1 MFQVC
6 FVKSWF
12 KRDQVSTATM
22 MATMEST
29 KEREGP
35 STTSTMG
42 MVATA
47 ATTERKGLSTT
58 STAVAV
64 GATITTKERGGLSTT
79 STVTLGA
86 SITTT
91 ETKGLSTVSTVA
103 VGATEVSTTGRKGL
117 SLTAEGASADPVA
130 VSAVST
136 RQEKVYLDKEK
147 VYQ

>member
-22 MATMEST
+22 MATMDST

-47 ATTERKGLSTT
+47 A
-58 STAVAV
+58 
-64 GATITTKERGGLSTT
+64 
-79 STVTLGA
+79 
-86 SITTT
+86 TT